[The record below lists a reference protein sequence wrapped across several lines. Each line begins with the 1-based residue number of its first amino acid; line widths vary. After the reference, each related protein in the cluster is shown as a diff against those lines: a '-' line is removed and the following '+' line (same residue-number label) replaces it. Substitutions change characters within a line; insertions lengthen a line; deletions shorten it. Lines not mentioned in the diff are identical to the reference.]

1 METGEDDHP
10 ELDKK
15 EEAWGSVASNVSD
28 PQKCIEECRA
38 QVLARVVP
46 GFNGSRY
53 NEVCKHLLADDEDA
67 MNTLWELYCCDATEC
82 GVHLSGKPEL
92 GQDPSVNLVIN
103 VCQGIFAPVIKDPGP
118 PPDDSIC
125 PISLNG
131 PFINTDMRPS
141 YKTDSRGREPIF
153 TDFGIMATVPPEVM
167 PSAAS
172 STASSASKTSA
183 HLTTSATAY
192 PTSFIPLANQSQ
204 THRKDGLPTG
214 TKVAIGTSSAIAFLA
229 IIAFVICLFRRRSRD
244 DYDHSLK
251 SEIGHPNPQPDT
263 SPTPLSSHL
272 YSIREGIRTPLT
284 PPPRL
289 QQRRLLST
297 HVSLE
302 RPSINVNVSIPGTP
316 LGASVE
322 KAGVFSSSPLS
333 TPTPTATNRVPP
345 KYDRSTKPYY
355 GVSPPPNTF
364 GQGTGGSP
372 RFSGKTSSM
381 SSATSGRTAT
391 TASNV
396 SSIAPRLTPSSWPM
410 RPPRPHEKR
419 LLIPDLVCPGP
430 SPACSLPPAP
440 PGSPS
445 SPVSFHKKLL
455 LQQLQQQQKRG
466 DFFDDV
472 SAAVSN
478 GWVPPRNPAR
488 GVVLEKESRDLCE
501 LTETYAR
508 ESRER
513 SSWGSWSIGGG
524 GTGVG
529 ASSVQKGGGS
539 VNSPV
544 LEEADLEKIG
554 GRY

>member
-46 GFNGSRY
+46 GFDGSRY

-67 MNTLWELYCCDATEC
+67 KNTLWEF
-82 GVHLSGKPEL
+82 
-92 GQDPSVNLVIN
+92 
-103 VCQGIFAPVIKDPGP
+103 IFAPVIKDPGP

-153 TDFGIMATVPPEVM
+153 TAFGIMATVPPEVM

-183 HLTTSATAY
+183 HLTTSTTAY

-272 YSIREGIRTPLT
+272 YAIREGIRTPLT

-297 HVSLE
+297 HVGLE
-302 RPSINVNVSIPGTP
+302 RPRININVSIPGTP

-364 GQGTGGSP
+364 SQGTGGSP
-372 RFSGKTSSM
+372 ISSGKTSSM
-381 SSATSGRTAT
+381 SSAASGRTAT
-391 TASNV
+391 TVSNV

-466 DFFDDV
+466 DDFDGV